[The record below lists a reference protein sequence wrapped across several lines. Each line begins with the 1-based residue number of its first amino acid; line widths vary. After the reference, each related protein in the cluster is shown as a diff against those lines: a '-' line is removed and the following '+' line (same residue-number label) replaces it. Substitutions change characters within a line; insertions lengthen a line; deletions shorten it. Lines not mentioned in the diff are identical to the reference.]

1 MDIDILFFVRH
12 PSSDC
17 CGCVSPW
24 WKLPLMPESSMTKSA
39 YSRLAALSLTLVVGV
54 GIALAQAQTPAKDPA
69 IERARKQAM
78 MLDDLYKTAIVVVT
92 EGYVNEKSDVPAG
105 TAFQQLFGA
114 MKKKG
119 WHEVRLLDATGGPLV
134 ETNAPNDD
142 FEKAAIKAL
151 LDGKPT
157 YEAVVTKQ
165 DKRSLRI
172 ATAVPP
178 VLEKCHICHD
188 NYRGK
193 KVIGALSYTI
203 PIE

>member
-1 MDIDILFFVRH
+1 M
-12 PSSDC
+12 S
-17 CGCVSPW
+17 
-24 WKLPLMPESSMTKSA
+24 KSVL
-39 YSRLAALSLTLVVGV
+39 SRLAALSLALVVGI
-54 GIALAQAQTPAKDPA
+54 GIAFAQAPAKDPA
-69 IERARKQAM
+69 VERARKQAM
-78 MLDDLYKTAIVVVT
+78 MLDDLYKTAIVLVT
-92 EGYVNEKSDVPAG
+92 EGYVSEKSDVPAG
-105 TAFQQLFGA
+105 TAFQQLFEA

-119 WHEVRLLDATGGPLV
+119 WHEVRLLDATGKPLV
-134 ETNAPNDD
+134 DTNAPRDD

-157 YEAVVTKQ
+157 YESVVTNQ

-172 ATAVPP
+172 ATVVPP
-178 VLEKCHICHD
+178 VLEKCHLCHD

>member
-1 MDIDILFFVRH
+1 
-12 PSSDC
+12 
-17 CGCVSPW
+17 
-24 WKLPLMPESSMTKSA
+24 MTKSA
-39 YSRLAALSLTLVVGV
+39 LSRLAALSLALVVGV
-54 GIALAQAQTPAKDPA
+54 GIAFAQAPAKDA
-69 IERARKQAM
+69 ALERTRKQAM

-92 EGYVNEKSDVPAG
+92 EGYVDEKSDVPAG

-134 ETNAPNDD
+134 ETNVPSDD

-172 ATAVPP
+172 ATPVPP
-178 VLEKCHICHD
+178 VLEKCHLCHD
-188 NYRGK
+188 NYKGK
-193 KVIGALSYTI
+193 KVIGALSYTL

>member
-1 MDIDILFFVRH
+1 MSKFAL
-12 PSSDC
+12 
-17 CGCVSPW
+17 G
-24 WKLPLMPESSMTKSA
+24 
-39 YSRLAALSLTLVVGV
+39 RLTALSLALVLGV
-54 GIALAQAQTPAKDPA
+54 GFAMAQAPAKDPA
-69 IERARKQAM
+69 VDRARKQAL
-78 MLDDLYKTAIVVVT
+78 MLDDLYKTAIVIVT
-92 EGYVNEKSDVPAG
+92 EGYVDEKSDVPAG
-105 TAFQQLFGA
+105 SAFQKLFST
-114 MKKKG
+114 MKQKG

-134 ETNAPNDD
+134 ETNAPRDD

-157 YEAVVTKQ
+157 YEAVVTNQ

-172 ATAVPP
+172 ATVVPP
-178 VLEKCHICHD
+178 VLEKCHLCHD